1 MAFLAWTTLLVSAW
15 ILLAFFIYIH
25 STHFI
30 LSNFLLFLLWPWKCI
45 SWFDWF
51 LFGWLGHLIPPFS
64 LSCSLARFLDIYSWC
79 SSPSEVYT
87 SFVFFSFTP
96 WSVHKAELSCSWC
109 FSPSEVSMAFAF
121 LSSTRLI
128 KFLLSKS
135 SLLAHDGFR
144 RASIQ
149 LDRHVWSRVD
159 CYSYILASS
168 FAFCFVHTVFHTTF
182 TISSFPFFFSSEQ
195 L

>member
-96 WSVHKAELSCSWC
+96 WSVHNAQLSCSWC
-109 FSPSEVSMAFAF
+109 FSLQGIHDFCLFILDSSHQVFAVKIF
-121 LSSTRLI
+121 
-128 KFLLSKS
+128 
-135 SLLAHDGFR
+135 LAHDGFR
-144 RASIQ
+144 RASTQ
-149 LDRHVWSRVD
+149 LGRHVWSCVGY
-159 CYSYILASS
+159 YS
-168 FAFCFVHTVFHTTF
+168 
-182 TISSFPFFFSSEQ
+182 
-195 L
+195 